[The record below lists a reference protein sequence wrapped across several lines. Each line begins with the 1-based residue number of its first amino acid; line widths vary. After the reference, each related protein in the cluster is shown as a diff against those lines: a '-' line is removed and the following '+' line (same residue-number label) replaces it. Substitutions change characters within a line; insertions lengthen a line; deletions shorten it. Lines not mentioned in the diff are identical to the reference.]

1 MCLVVSTTN
10 NDPLLVGN
18 LYLNCIKQYNLIK
31 LFQNCEEWMLKLK
44 IYTIKIYRFTSLVKK
59 VFYMLAPQETRGQ
72 RPSSQGWKGVNFL
85 GGLIFSQR
93 IFFVWVMAILQKE
106 LTEFLM
112 TCSRGKF
119 TAVFWNKDLHEL
131 FECYVHIYSLML
143 FEDPESGIQ
152 FYAEVLIFL
161 QNDEKKKK
169 NDRTFDFEDV

>member
-93 IFFVWVMAILQKE
+93 IF
-106 LTEFLM
+106 
-112 TCSRGKF
+112 
-119 TAVFWNKDLHEL
+119 L
-131 FECYVHIYSLML
+131 FGSWPFC
-143 FEDPESGIQ
+143 
-152 FYAEVLIFL
+152 
-161 QNDEKKKK
+161 KK
-169 NDRTFDFEDV
+169 NWLNFWWHVLGVNSLPFFEIKIYMSYLSAMFTFIH